1 MNRPS
6 VNDANKAKAKAD
18 PIWLQGGNLTVPL
31 EVELNHSHLAHAIV
45 VESDDRYRLALE
57 AADNGI
63 WDLDVQTGK
72 CYFSPNSFEMFGI
85 EFTERRTYLDDWFN
99 LIHLDDLESVR
110 STKRECIDGTVQKF
124 QVEFR
129 VRSREGKWRWLLCK
143 GKSVYRDACGRAL
156 RIVGTVEDVSQA
168 KMIQQMLRMEHDLLD
183 LITSTSPVGIIFIGG
198 DGQVAF
204 ANPRAE
210 QILGQPRQEIM
221 RCGYQSPVW
230 LITTHSGLSAEAEL
244 PLREV
249 LESGHTLNNT
259 DFAVRRPDGQLALLS
274 IHAAPFLDSAGAV
287 AGRVVILEDVTERK
301 QHEQVL
307 ADSDRLLRETQRIAQ
322 LGSYVL
328 TLTDDKWTCSG
339 RLLEILGIDASYPL
353 NLRGHFDIVHPD
365 YRQQFMTSYLSS
377 ITRSGQFEMEYLVRR
392 FNDGEPR
399 WVAECCEVS
408 RDAAGSPA
416 RMIGTI
422 QDITERKAAEEAIR
436 NLNEELDRRVIERT
450 SQLAAAKKEIESF
463 SYSVSHDLRA
473 PLRHINSYSA
483 ILLEDHSSFLSF
495 EARDYLNRICSA
507 SSRMGNLIDD
517 LLTLTRV
524 GRTNM
529 KREVFDISNI
539 AEQVAQMLREAEPRS
554 RAKFVIQEGLTAYG
568 DSILVRL
575 VLENLLGNSMKYT
588 GRQHEAEIEFGQ
600 LNEEGIAVFFVRDD
614 GVGFDMAYADNMF
627 RPFQRLHGAEFEGTG
642 IGLAT
647 VKRIIER
654 HGGSV
659 WAEGKENEG
668 ATFYFRLSGTS

>member
-6 VNDANKAKAKAD
+6 FNDANQAKAKLD
-18 PIWLQGGNLTVPL
+18 PIWLQGDNLRVPL
-31 EVELNHSHLAHAIV
+31 EVELNHSVLAHAAV
-45 VESDDRYRLALE
+45 VESEDRYRLALE
-57 AADNGI
+57 AADSGI

-85 EFTERRTYLDDWFN
+85 EFTERRTHLDDWFN

-143 GKSVYRDACGRAL
+143 GKSVYRDACGRAR
-156 RIVGTVEDVSQA
+156 RIVGTVEDISQT
-168 KMIQQMLRMEHDLLD
+168 KMIQQMRRMEHDLLD

-210 QILGQPRQEIM
+210 QILGLPREEIM

-230 LITTHSGLSAEAEL
+230 FITTHSGLSAEEEL

-274 IHAAPFLDSAGAV
+274 IHAAPFLDSTGEV

-339 RLLEILGIDASYPL
+339 RLLEILGIDESYPL

-408 RDAAGSPA
+408 RDAAGSPT

-507 SSRMGNLIDD
+507 SNRMGNLIDD

-539 AEQVAQMLREAEPRS
+539 AEQVAQMLREAEPQS
-554 RAKFVIQEGLTAYG
+554 RAKFVIQEGLTAHG

-600 LNEEGIAVFFVRDD
+600 LNEEGKAVFFVRDD

-627 RPFQRLHGAEFEGTG
+627 QPFQRLHGAEFEGTG

-659 WAEGKENEG
+659 WAKGKENEG

>member
-6 VNDANKAKAKAD
+6 VNDANKAKVDAT
-18 PIWLQGGNLTVPL
+18 WLHGDNLMVPL
-31 EVELNHSHLAHAIV
+31 QVELNHSLLAHAAV
-45 VESDDRYRLALE
+45 VQSEDRYRLALE
-57 AADNGI
+57 AADSGV
-63 WDLDVQTGK
+63 WDLDVESGK

-85 EFTERRTYLDDWFN
+85 EYSERRPHLEDWSN
-99 LIHLDDLESVR
+99 LIHLEDLERVR
-110 STKRECIDGTVQKF
+110 STKRECIDGTVPKF

-143 GKSVYRDACGRAL
+143 GRSATSDARGRAL
-156 RIVGTVEDVSQA
+156 RIVGTVEDISQT
-168 KMIQQMLRMEHDLLD
+168 KMIQQMLRMEHELLD
-183 LITSTSPVGIIFIGG
+183 LITSNSPVGIVFIGG

-210 QILGQPRQEIM
+210 QILGLPREEIM
-221 RCGYQSPVW
+221 RGGYQSPVW
-230 LITTHSGLSAEAEL
+230 LITTHSGLSAGDEL
-244 PLREV
+244 PLRV
-249 LESGHTLNNT
+249 LLESGEPFNNT
-259 DFAVRRPDGQLALLS
+259 DFAVKRPDGQLVLLS
-274 IHAAPFLDSAGAV
+274 IHAAPFLDSAGEV
-287 AGRVVILEDVTERK
+287 GGRVLILEDVTEQK

-328 TLTDDKWTCSG
+328 NLTDDKWTCSS
-339 RLLEILGIDASYPL
+339 RLLEILGIDESYPL
-353 NLRGHFDIVHPD
+353 NLRGHFDMVHSD
-365 YRQQFMTSYLSS
+365 YRQQFMTSYLAS
-377 ITRSGQFEMEYLVRR
+377 ITRSGLFEMEYPVQRV
-392 FNDGEPR
+392 NDGEPR

-408 RDAAGSPA
+408 RDAAGSPS

-450 SQLAAAKKEIESF
+450 SQLVAAKKEIESF

-483 ILLEDHSSFLSF
+483 ILLEDHSSDLSP

-507 SSRMGNLIDD
+507 SNRMGNLIDD

-524 GRTNM
+524 GRTSM
-529 KREVFDISNI
+529 KREVIDISNM
-539 AEQVAQMLREAEPRS
+539 AEQVALMLREAEPR
-554 RAKFVIQEGLTAYG
+554 RRVKFVIQEGLTAYG

-588 GRQHEAEIEFGQ
+588 GRQNEAEIEFGQ
-600 LNEEGIAVFFVRDD
+600 LNVDGKGVFFVRDD

-627 RPFQRLHGAEFEGTG
+627 QPFQRLHGAEFEGTG

-668 ATFYFRLSGTS
+668 ATFYFRLSGASKR

>member
-6 VNDANKAKAKAD
+6 FNDANKAKVD
-18 PIWLQGGNLTVPL
+18 QIWLHRDDLRGPQK
-31 EVELNHSHLAHAIV
+31 VELNHSPLAHTAV
-45 VESDDRYRLALE
+45 VESEDRYRLALE
-57 AADNGI
+57 AADSGI
-63 WDLDVQTGK
+63 WDLDVESGK

-85 EFTERRTYLDDWFN
+85 GCNQRRTHLDDWFN
-99 LIHLDDLESVR
+99 LIHLEDLESLR
-110 STKRECIDGTVQKF
+110 STKRECIDGTVPKF

-143 GKSVYRDACGRAL
+143 GKSASRDACGRAL
-156 RIVGTVEDVSQA
+156 RIVGTVEDISQT
-168 KMIQQMLRMEHDLLD
+168 KMIQQMLRREHDLLD

-210 QILGQPRQEIM
+210 QILGLPREEIM

-230 LITTHSGLSAEAEL
+230 HITTQSGLSAEDEL

-249 LESGHTLNNT
+249 LESGHPLNNI

-274 IHAAPFLDSAGAV
+274 IHAAPFLDSAGEV
-287 AGRVVILEDVTERK
+287 GGRVVILEDVTEQK

-328 TLTDDKWTCSG
+328 NLTDDTWTCSS
-339 RLLEILGIDASYPL
+339 RLLEILGIDESYPL
-353 NLRGHFDIVHPD
+353 NLRGHFDIVHSD
-365 YRQQFMTSYLSS
+365 YRQQFMTNYLAS
-377 ITRSGQFEMEYLVRR
+377 ITRSGQFEMEYLVQR
-392 FNDGEPR
+392 FNDGEAR

-408 RDAAGSPA
+408 RDAAGSPS

-436 NLNEELDRRVIERT
+436 NLNEELDRRVMKRT

-483 ILLEDHSSFLSF
+483 ILLEDHSSFLSL
-495 EARDYLNRICSA
+495 EAHDYLNRICSA
-507 SSRMGNLIDD
+507 SNRMGNLIDD

-529 KREVFDISNI
+529 KREVVDISNI
-539 AEQVAQMLREAEPRS
+539 AEQVAQMLREAEPRG
-554 RAKFVIQEGLTAYG
+554 RAKFVIQEGLTAHG

-588 GRQHEAEIEFGQ
+588 GRKHEAEIEFGQ
-600 LNEEGIAVFFVRDD
+600 LNQEGEAVFFVRDD

-627 RPFQRLHGAEFEGTG
+627 HPFQRLHGAEFEGTG

-668 ATFYFRLSGTS
+668 ATFYFRLSGASRR